1 MIKNIIIGQNSFVTK
16 SIKKHLKDPLIF
28 SANELSKKSINE
40 KINYYKKINLI
51 FNNFYPSKLLNNLDH
66 KNYNELCNLSLE
78 RISLIFETIPSRN
91 FFRDN
96 YNDLSVEFD
105 YHVNFENNDND
116 FLPFKIKLLI
126 KDRELINLNIEVKFS
141 GSEMSGKLS
150 SKYKFELPKNFS
162 FLISN
167 V

>member
-1 MIKNIIIGQNSFVTK
+1 MKLIKNIVDKLGSDE
-16 SIKKHLKDPLIF
+16 KDV
-28 SANELSKKSINE
+28 
-40 KINYYKKINLI
+40 YYVSSNG
-51 FNNFYPSKLLNNLDH
+51 
-66 KNYNELCNLSLE
+66 E
-78 RISLIFETIPSRN
+78 IFETIPSRN